1 MAMHRLSPDHL
12 QVDKPL
18 PWDVYDAQGQLLLR
32 KGYIVEKDSQI
43 ESLLERG
50 MFVDA
55 EQFKASREDEKPAAP
70 VFNPFWLWDDI
81 FKKLTR
87 ALKNI
92 QTNPDFPDEIEALA
106 SLLQFLSDKDAD
118 AGISVLLL
126 LDTGKYPVAQSLHTA
141 VVCELVAKRMEWST
155 TDRLSAV
162 CAAMTMNVGMME
174 LQGWLVNQNTPLTD
188 EQRAQI
194 NNHPTVSYEL
204 LKAAGVTNQ
213 KWLTAVLQHHE
224 RRGGKGYPNKI
235 QEPDQIAELINMAD
249 VFCAKVSPRAY
260 RKALAPNQAAKELFL
275 DDADGGKNPL
285 PGMIIKE
292 VGIFPPG
299 SFVKLQNGE
308 TAVVVRRG
316 QSANTPMVFS
326 LVSGQGIPFVEPM
339 RRDTSR
345 KDFTIVNIVPKDKIM
360 IRLNPAKIWGY

>member
-1 MAMHRLSPDHL
+1 MHRLSPEHL
-12 QVDKPL
+12 QIDKPL

-32 KGYIVEKDSQI
+32 KGYLVEKDRQI
-43 ESLLERG
+43 EMLLERG

-55 EQFKASREDEKPAAP
+55 EQFKASRDDDKPAAP

-87 ALKNI
+87 ILKNI
-92 QTNPDFPDEIEALA
+92 EQVDDFADSIEAMA

-141 VVCELVAKRMEWST
+141 VVCELVAKRMGWSQA
-155 TDRLSAV
+155 DRLSLV
-162 CAAMTMNVGMME
+162 SAAMTMNVGMME

-188 EQRAQI
+188 EQRQQI
-194 NNHPTVSYEL
+194 NHHPQVSHDM
-204 LKAAGVTNQ
+204 LKAAGVTDS

-224 RRGGKGYPNKI
+224 RRGGKGYPHKVM
-235 QEPDQIAELINMAD
+235 QPDPMAELIHLAD

-275 DDADGGKNPL
+275 DDGGEGNPL
-285 PGMIIKE
+285 PAMIIKE

-316 QSANTPMVFS
+316 QTANTPIVFS
-326 LVSGQGIPFVEPM
+326 LVSGQGVPFVEPM
-339 RRDTSR
+339 RRDSSR
-345 KDFTIVNIVPKDKIM
+345 KDYTIVSIVPKDKIM
-360 IRLNPAKIWGY
+360 IRLNPAKLWGY